1 MIRTIKQTMLAAFA
15 AALVTAALPALAAA
29 EETSN
34 PGDPYLDGVTTG
46 TTFSLEGGEGELNTV
61 GGKFLRCA
69 SVHGNGE
76 FHDAETGTVELTLT
90 GCKTTLGIKC
100 TTPGEETG
108 TIQVGPLPFHLKT
121 VKHEGVEKPGILVT
135 PAEPDEN
142 GVGAFTEFKCSFAG
156 AVKVRGN
163 GLIGTITSPEE
174 GVAANTAT
182 ISFSETES
190 ESGVQTHKT
199 ITDHNRETAEEA
211 PIEYHLE
218 TSFNGSEYEEC
229 AKQISGT
236 MSFAEGMEPKLT
248 TTPTE

>member
-1 MIRTIKQTMLAAFA
+1 MIKKSMLAACL
-15 AALVTAALPALAAA
+15 AALAFAALPAIAAA

-46 TTFSLEGGEGELNTV
+46 TQFSLSGGEGELNTV
-61 GGKFLRCA
+61 GGKFVKCA
-69 SVHGNGE
+69 SVHGGGE
-76 FHDAETGTVELTLT
+76 FDDAETGTVSFTFT

-100 TTPGEETG
+100 TTPGQETAG

-121 VKHEGVEKPGILVT
+121 VKHTTPHKPGILVT
-135 PAEPDEN
+135 PNNPDEN
-142 GVGAFTEFKCSFAG
+142 GVGEFTEFKCSFAG

-163 GLIGTITSPEE
+163 GIIGTITEPEE
-174 GVAANTAT
+174 GVASNTAV

-190 ESGVQTHKT
+190 KSGVQTHKT

-218 TSFNGSEYEEC
+218 SSFNGGEYEES
-229 AKQISGT
+229 AEEAGGTISY
-236 MSFAEGMEPKLT
+236 AEGMEPKLT